1 MVPKILLTG
10 KPGVGKTTV
19 VKKVIEGVEGG
30 AGGFYTEE
38 IRDRGRRKG
47 FLIRTMEGEC
57 GVLAHI
63 DHRGPSRVGRY
74 GVDVD
79 LFEKIAASSVEHA
92 LEKDAVIIIDE
103 IGKMELFSKRF
114 RCLVERVLESNK
126 TVLAV
131 VHQGRD
137 PFTQKI
143 RSWPHVHEWAVT
155 EKNRDALPDL
165 LLKKLNL

>member
-1 MVPKILLTG
+1 
-10 KPGVGKTTV
+10 
-19 VKKVIEGVEGG
+19 
-30 AGGFYTEE
+30 
-38 IRDRGRRKG
+38 
-47 FLIRTMEGEC
+47 
-57 GVLAHI
+57 
-63 DHRGPSRVGRY
+63 
-74 GVDVD
+74 VDVD